1 MKTEQEIKN
10 KIKELEEEYQYMIPY
25 DVEFVYLPEQIK
37 ILKWV
42 LKKSLNWLLF
52 LFKFKVF

>member
-10 KIKELEEEYQYMIPY
+10 KIKELEKEYQYMTPY
-25 DVEFVYLPEQIK
+25 DVEYSYLLQQIE

-42 LKKSLNWLLF
+42 LGSE
-52 LFKFKVF
+52 

>member
-10 KIKELEEEYQYMIPY
+10 KIKELEEEYQYMTPY
-25 DVEFVYLPEQIK
+25 EVEYIYLPKQIE

-42 LKKSLNWLLF
+42 LDEKE
-52 LFKFKVF
+52 

>member
-10 KIKELEEEYQYMIPY
+10 KIKELEEEYQYMTPY

>member
-37 ILKWV
+37 ILKWM
-42 LKKSLNWLLF
+42 LGEDNNNE
-52 LFKFKVF
+52 

>member
-42 LKKSLNWLLF
+42 LGEDNNNE
-52 LFKFKVF
+52 